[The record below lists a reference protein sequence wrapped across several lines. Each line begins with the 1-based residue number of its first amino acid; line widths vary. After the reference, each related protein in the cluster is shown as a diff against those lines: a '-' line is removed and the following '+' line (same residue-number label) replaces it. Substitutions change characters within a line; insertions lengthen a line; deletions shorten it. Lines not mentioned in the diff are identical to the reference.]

1 MRVLVVAQ
9 RPLARAGLRSLLPEQ
24 ELAGEASSIEQALQ
38 LSSSLECDLVFIELN
53 EDVSDEWLHAAE
65 SLLAAGKHLVILG
78 EPSARQ
84 ARQLI
89 EVGVRGILPMN
100 AGVDEVSAALQAAS
114 RGLLVLDPKALQ
126 AMLSP
131 QEIIEEVNEP
141 DGFTEREREVLEL
154 LARGWPN
161 RMIANKLQISEHTV
175 KFHVA
180 SLLNKLGASSRTE
193 AVTRAVRRGL
203 LAL

>member
-1 MRVLVVAQ
+1 LSA
-9 RPLARAGLRSLLPEQ
+9 
-24 ELAGEASSIEQALQ
+24 SIECEVVL
-38 LSSSLECDLVFIELN
+38 IELN
-53 EDVSDEWLHAAE
+53 EELSDEWLYTAE
-65 SLLAAGKHLVILG
+65 SLLALGKSLVVLG
-78 EPSARQ
+78 EPSPKQ

-89 EVGVRGILPMN
+89 EAGVRGLLPIS
-100 AGVDEVSAALQAAS
+100 AGVYEVSAALQAAAK
-114 RGLLVLDPKALQ
+114 GLLVLAPKALQ
-126 AMLSP
+126 AILSP
-131 QEIIEEVNEP
+131 LELNEEANEP

-161 RMIANKLQISEHTV
+161 RMIANNLQISEHTV

-193 AVTRAVRRGL
+193 AVTRAVRKGL